1 MKTHDKELMRIFI
14 SVLSE
19 EGHFTLSSFS
29 KFYDVFVWQTASR
42 LDLTK
47 FAAKILMG
55 DKDELPILKISNRID
70 EICGKID
77 LEELNQ
83 SLENFAEIMKKLLFG

>member
-29 KFYDVFVWQTASR
+29 KFYDIFVWQTASR
-42 LDLTK
+42 SDLTK

-55 DKDELPILKISNRID
+55 DKDESPILKISNRID

-83 SLENFAEIMKKLLFG
+83 SLENFA